1 MAGGIDAALS
11 ACNKIWRGLIAARY
25 RDSFIGLVEDYDPGQ
40 DRKRKAA
47 WLSAK
52 LGLRL
57 PPSADR

>member
-1 MAGGIDAALS
+1 MAA
-11 ACNKIWRGLIAARY
+11 WY
-25 RDSFIGLVEDYDPGQ
+25 RDSFIGLVEEYDPGQ
-40 DRKRKAA
+40 DRKQKAA